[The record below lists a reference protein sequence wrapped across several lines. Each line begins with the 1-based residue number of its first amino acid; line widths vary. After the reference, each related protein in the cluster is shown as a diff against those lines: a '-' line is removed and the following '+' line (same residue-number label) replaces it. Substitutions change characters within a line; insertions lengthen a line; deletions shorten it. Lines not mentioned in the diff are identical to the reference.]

1 MLCGGSWANQGVK
14 QVGEGRV
21 TQLVRRITLKVK
33 VVPKLRTSCLLHS
46 TFLDPQFGLG
56 NYSHCECD
64 MILCP
69 LNRL

>member
-1 MLCGGSWANQGVK
+1 MLCGGSWTNQGVN

-33 VVPKLRTSCLLHS
+33 VVLKLHTSCLLHS

-56 NYSHCECD
+56 NSSRCECD

-69 LNRL
+69 